1 MKPRLARLDQT
12 LRRLVRLMAV
22 TNPLLIEV
30 EQCQAHKFRLA
41 VLLHRLSWLWFSC
54 EGMSMRLFAL
64 FVITSRDDDARRTRN
79 SALHVMFAQNLV
91 SRPLLNKQH
100 EPILMP

>member
-1 MKPRLARLDQT
+1 
-12 LRRLVRLMAV
+12 
-22 TNPLLIEV
+22 
-30 EQCQAHKFRLA
+30 
-41 VLLHRLSWLWFSC
+41 
-54 EGMSMRLFAL
+54 MRLFAL